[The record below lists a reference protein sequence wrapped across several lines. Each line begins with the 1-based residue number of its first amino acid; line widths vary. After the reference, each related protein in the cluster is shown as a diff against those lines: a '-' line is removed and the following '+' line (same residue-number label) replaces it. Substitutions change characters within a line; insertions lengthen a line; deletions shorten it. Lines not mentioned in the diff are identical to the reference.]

1 MLTVGEALVDLLE
14 QYGVD
19 TVFGIPGTH
28 SIELYRGL
36 ENSSIRHILPR
47 HEQGGGFM
55 ADGYA
60 RATGKPGVC
69 FVITGPGVT
78 NITTPM
84 GEAYMDSVPML
95 VISPV
100 NQPDAGKYNR
110 GRLHEITDQAAVTAP
125 FTAFSA
131 TVNHAR
137 QLPELIARAF
147 TIFTSEQPR
156 PVHISIPL
164 DVMPEQIDQPWKAVS
179 LPKPPQAGQDQLQRA
194 AQVINKSECPLI
206 IAGGGCRF
214 ASEQVTALAEKAAIP
229 VTTTVA
235 GRGVIAGSHKLAV
248 GAQLRAD
255 AVKQMAKDAD
265 LVILLGTELA
275 QTDHWDDD
283 LPGELSA
290 NQIRVNLNSNTLL
303 AGQKTQA
310 INAEVSSTL
319 QELLP
324 LIDQATD
331 EKRQSAYKCI
341 NEVRDQLTNDLT
353 QKEQRH
359 MQVMNMV
366 MPALPSDCTVVS
378 DMTQLAYTS
387 IDFIPLERPNSWFH
401 PTGYGTLGYALPAGM
416 GVAIAKPEQPVLVM
430 VGDAGLQYTVQEL
443 TLAAELNLDVTILL
457 WNNDALSQ
465 IRDDMVNADIDP
477 LAVTQTN
484 PDFMKL
490 AQACGWDSVAVNDL
504 ESLQAQLKVAFSQ
517 TERPV
522 LIQLN
527 ENELS

>member
-36 ENSSIRHILPR
+36 ENSKIRHILPR

-78 NITTPM
+78 NIATPM

-100 NQPDAGKYNR
+100 NNPDAGKYNR

-131 TVNHAR
+131 TLNHAD

-147 TIFTSEQPR
+147 TIFTSGQPR

-164 DVMPEQIDQPWKAVS
+164 QIMPQQIDVPWKAVS
-179 LPKPPQAGQDQLQRA
+179 LPKPPQANQEQLAQA
-194 AQVINKSECPLI
+194 AQMISQAETPLI

-214 ASEQVTALAEKAAIP
+214 AAQQVTALAEKTAIP

-235 GRGVIAGSHKLAV
+235 GRGVICASHELAV

-255 AVKQMAKDAD
+255 AVKQMAKDSD
-265 LVILLGTELA
+265 LVILLGSELA

-283 LPGELSA
+283 LPDQLPA
-290 NQIRVNLNSNTLL
+290 NQIRINFNSGTLF
-303 AGQKTQA
+303 AGEKTLA
-310 INAEVSSTL
+310 INADVGSVL
-319 QELLP
+319 NELLS
-324 LIDQATD
+324 LIGQAD
-331 EKRQSAYKCI
+331 EGKRQQAAERIRNIK
-341 NEVRDQLTNDLT
+341 NQLTDNLT
-353 QKEQRH
+353 AKEQQH
-359 MQVMNMV
+359 LEVMKTV
-366 MPALPSDCTVVS
+366 MPLLPQECTIVS

-387 IDFIPLERPNSWFH
+387 IDFIALEKPNSWFH

-416 GVAIAKPEQPVLVM
+416 GVAITKPDHPVLVM
-430 VGDAGLQYTVQEL
+430 VGDAGLQYTMQEM
-443 TLAAELNLDVTILL
+443 TLAAELNLNIVMLL

-465 IRDDMVNADIDP
+465 IRDDMVNANIDP

-484 PDFMKL
+484 PDFIKL
-490 AQACGWDSVAVNDL
+490 AQACGWNAAAVNDL
-504 ESLQAQLKVAFSQ
+504 DKLAEQLTIAFTESHN
-517 TERPV
+517 PM
-522 LIQLN
+522 LIQVN